1 MSFSWD
7 GPHVPPPSRYALTPL
22 EIQTDNREKK
32 FKKLIDEFNAAKP
45 VDKAYCLLAVLEAKI
60 NVHKYILRLDLPNK
74 KHNEYHTD
82 ELKLATDALL
92 NLITSEDA
100 TSDNNT
106 IPEQI
111 DYPYNLS

>member
-74 KHNEYHTD
+74 KHNKYHTD
-82 ELKLATDALL
+82 EITCTQKALD
-92 NLITSEDA
+92 LITSEDA
-100 TSDNNT
+100 TSDKNT